1 MVPMFTSEAVTRGIR
16 VHVESEYAPERSDP
30 ARNEWFFLYT
40 VRITNEGGEAVQL
53 LTRHW
58 IITDGTGHVEEV
70 RGPGVVGKQPVLK
83 PGESFEYT
91 SGCPLSTPFGVME
104 GTYQMVSQAGERFDA
119 RIAPFTLSE
128 PYTVH

>member
-1 MVPMFTSEAVTRGIR
+1 MFTSEAVTRGIR